1 MALPIFIFM
10 NNNLIEQK
18 HGVSTTYVGVG
29 THNHIPAVFKYL
41 KTQSKFL
48 RELTAYQR
56 LSTCAFVPTLLDFN
70 EVERCLI
77 VEYVGASLDIKYRP
91 ADRKV
96 FKPRIQEMHEVL
108 IKDYGV
114 HHNDI
119 RWKNVVESDNGDL
132 YLIDFERWT
141 SVESGSMERDPEKIL
156 DSWQS
161 GLLQRS

>member
-1 MALPIFIFM
+1 MKDKLT
-10 NNNLIEQK
+10 EQK

-29 THNHIPAVFKYL
+29 IYNDIPAVFKYL
-41 KTQSKFL
+41 KTHGKFA

-56 LSTCAFVPTLLDFN
+56 LATCAFVPELLDSI
-70 EVERCLI
+70 EEERCLI
-77 VEYVGASLDIKYRP
+77 VKYVGVSLDIKYRP
-91 ADRKV
+91 ADRKI
-96 FKPRIQEMHEVL
+96 FKPRIQKMHQVL
-108 IKDYGV
+108 IKDHGV

-119 RWKNVVESDNGDL
+119 RWKNVVESDSGDL

-141 SVESGSMERDPEKIL
+141 SVESGSIERDPEKIL